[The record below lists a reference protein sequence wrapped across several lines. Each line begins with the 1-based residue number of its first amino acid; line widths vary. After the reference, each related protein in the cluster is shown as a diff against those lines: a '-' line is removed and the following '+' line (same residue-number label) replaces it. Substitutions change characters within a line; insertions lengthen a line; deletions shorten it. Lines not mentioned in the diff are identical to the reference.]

1 MKKTS
6 VILIVA
12 LFMALQFN
20 ASATAISPSFKG
32 VQTQSDSLALVEF
45 TGTYKFKENPTVQKI
60 SVTIV
65 KNALVST
72 DLDTNDVYNLKAD
85 AEKADT
91 FSISAI
97 GAEVVFV
104 RGENKKI
111 TGIKVIL
118 GDDTLVAEKGK

>member
-12 LFMALQFN
+12 LLTALQFN
-20 ASATAISPSFKG
+20 ASATSVSPSFKG
-32 VQTQSDSLALVEF
+32 VQTESDSLALVEF

-60 SVTIV
+60 SVAIV

-72 DLDTNDVYNLKAD
+72 DLDTNDAYNLKAD

-104 RGENKKI
+104 RDENKKI
-111 TGIKVIL
+111 TGIKVVI
-118 GDDTLVAEKGK
+118 GDDTLVGEKEK